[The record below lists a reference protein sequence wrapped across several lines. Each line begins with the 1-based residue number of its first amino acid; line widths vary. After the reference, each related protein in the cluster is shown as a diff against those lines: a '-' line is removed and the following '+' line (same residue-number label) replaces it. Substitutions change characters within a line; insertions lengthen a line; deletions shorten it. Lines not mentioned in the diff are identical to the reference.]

1 MDARAYVAA
10 NASGFFTE
18 AYLWEELAAAAP
30 GASAGASGERR
41 R

>member
-1 MDARAYVAA
+1 MDARTDVEA

-18 AYLWEELAAAAP
+18 TYVWEELAAAAP